1 MWSAQHAVA
10 HQRSERVAH
19 PERTP
24 RSGPL
29 ERVREQGRAVLGD
42 EIVGVVEVPL
52 PRAAGLRGSG
62 AAPVHA
68 EHLESSGGE
77 DVGQ

>member
-1 MWSAQHAVA
+1 
-10 HQRSERVAH
+10 
-19 PERTP
+19 
-24 RSGPL
+24 
-29 ERVREQGRAVLGD
+29 VREQGRAVLGD